1 MNYSGLYH
9 FDVLNGLGFRTSLFV
24 SGCDKQPKCC
34 DCQNP
39 QAWCHTYG
47 EPFTDAILAEIIQS
61 LKHPAVRGLSL
72 LGGEPSDN
80 LADGA
85 LFGLL
90 EAVRQEAPGK
100 DIWAWS
106 GYTWEELQQDALKRR
121 FLTYLDAKIST
132 DPLAIRTISGSSM
145 YKNRWRQMQSF
156 CCRWLTDKRR
166 NHGEN
171 QRI

>member
-24 SGCDKQPKCC
+24 SGCDKQPKCR

-121 FLTYLDAKIST
+121 FLTYLDVLVDGEFIPERKDLNRPFGNSDNQRVIDVQKSLAANAVVLL
-132 DPLAIRTISGSSM
+132 PLA
-145 YKNRWRQMQSF
+145 
-156 CCRWLTDKRR
+156 D
-166 NHGEN
+166 
-171 QRI
+171 